1 MTPLTEE
8 TEADLRS
15 TSHAQGQ
22 SGTFGQLG
30 TGYLSTAGQGEHPKL
45 SSTFRSITP
54 CTLCTCTESD
64 HTCI

>member
-8 TEADLRS
+8 TEGDLRS

-30 TGYLSTAGQGEHPKL
+30 TGYLSTAGQGEHSQLYFPLKL
-45 SSTFRSITP
+45 MATQLLTP
-54 CTLCTCTESD
+54 AFSD
-64 HTCI
+64 TA